1 MAYDFNDAESNSGS
15 FEIIPAGTIAPMIM
29 TVRPGAVGDGGWL
42 TTSATSQYNW
52 LNCEFAIT
60 DGPFRGRKIWQLMMI
75 EGPSEAAVNITR
87 STLRGIIESARG
99 IKATDE
105 SAEAKAKRV
114 INNYGDFS
122 GMEFTGKIGI
132 EKSTNAAYPDDK
144 NKLLGAVAGEVKASA
159 GAAPLAKKPPVSA
172 NTNAAAKPSWAA

>member
-15 FEIIPAGTIAPMIM
+15 YELIPAGTVAPMIM
-29 TVRPGAVGDGGWL
+29 TIRPGAVGDGGWL
-42 TTSATSQYNW
+42 STSDTSQYKW

-60 DGPFRGRKIWQLMMI
+60 DGPFRGRKVWQNMMI
-75 EGPSEAAVNITR
+75 EGPSEEAINITR
-87 STLRGIIESARG
+87 STLRGILESARG
-99 IKATDE
+99 IKANDD

-132 EKSTNAAYPDDK
+132 EKSKNPAYPDDK
-144 NKLLGAVAGEVKASA
+144 NRLLGAVAGEAKTTAAKPAASKP
-159 GAAPLAKKPPVSA
+159 AA
-172 NTNAAAKPSWAA
+172 NNDAAAKPAWAA